1 MAQRAILTITK
12 PFRADRENFVDIN
25 INSRVEVYPLTS
37 GVYTGCSAGTSNPAK
52 VRVGESYSFT
62 FNANDN
68 YYFTGQ
74 SDITPKNLTIS
85 NVQLSTNKKTLT
97 FTGTVTESAVGGQA
111 GFAAVKATAY
121 VQRTIDL
128 DIEREDEWAKVTSQD
143 ISLSNPIKY
152 YADDANIVIEFN
164 AETHDVINSITAW
177 TTGGVALVE
186 GTDYTRSIS
195 DDGKSCTLTI
205 YPSCDKNITLGI
217 SCEKVTYTVRVTDSN
232 GKIKLISPTTVEAG
246 YDGNIQ
252 IIIEIPDEN
261 GSISD
266 YGFPTNVGQSNINGA
281 TFVSFVEE

>member
-12 PFRADRENFVDIN
+12 PFRADGETSVDIT
-25 INSRVEVYPLTS
+25 INSRLEVYTLSS
-37 GVYTGCSAGTSNPAK
+37 GVYTGCIAGASNPTE
-52 VRVGESYSFT
+52 VRVGESYSFSFT
-62 FNANDN
+62 ANDN
-68 YYFTGQ
+68 YYFTGA

-85 NVQLSTNKKTLT
+85 NAQVSTNKKTLT
-97 FTGTVTESAVGGQA
+97 FTGTVTESAVNGEV
-111 GFAAVKATAY
+111 GFAAVKATQY

-128 DIEREDEWAKVTSQD
+128 DIERADEWENVSSQD
-143 ISLSNPIKY
+143 ISLSNPINF
-152 YADDANIVIEFN
+152 YADDDPITIEFTAN
-164 AETHDVINSITAW
+164 THYVINSITAW
-177 TTGGVALVE
+177 TTDGTALVE
-186 GTDYTRSIS
+186 GTDWDREIS
-195 DDGKSCTLTI
+195 SDGQTCTVTI
-205 YPSCDKNITLGI
+205 YPSCDKGITLGI
-217 SCEKVTYTVRVTDSN
+217 SCQKVTYSVRVIDSN